1 MKYTAV
7 VLLVALMAT
16 LVGCAAAPSPAPSRL
31 PCASLSACDRL
42 YSVNPG
48 R

>member
-1 MKYTAV
+1 MKSVAV
-7 VLLVALMAT
+7 VLLVALTAT
-16 LVGCAAAPSPAPSRL
+16 LVGCAAAPSGAPARL
-31 PCASLSACDRL
+31 PCASLSECDRL